1 MKRVVKKW
9 WWVFLIIPIVLN
21 GTFVIWALT
30 PLGPM
35 PEALTA
41 LESDGEVN
49 VITKPWLIFQSKSNS
64 NSIGYIIYP
73 GGRVDYRSYAPAARE
88 IAKEGYLVVI
98 APMTLNL
105 AVLSLNEAQKVM
117 DAYPEIQSWVI
128 GGHSLGG
135 SMAAKFANK
144 EPEIVQ
150 GLILW
155 ASYPASSD
163 DLSDSNISVISIY
176 GTNDGLAT
184 VEEINN
190 SRPLLPENTIWIS
203 IEGGNH
209 AQFGWY
215 GDQSGDYPASISRED
230 QQTQIIDASLNF
242 LEKLLGTK

>member
-105 AVLSLNEAQKVM
+105 AVLSPNEAQKVM